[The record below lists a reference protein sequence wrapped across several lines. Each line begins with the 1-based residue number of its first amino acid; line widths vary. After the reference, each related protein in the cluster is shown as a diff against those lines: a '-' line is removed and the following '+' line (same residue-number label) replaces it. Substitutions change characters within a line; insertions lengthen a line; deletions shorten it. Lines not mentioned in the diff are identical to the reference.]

1 MLLFSAGLSC
11 LALVVGL
18 GVSRIQAVSI
28 TASDLPECAV
38 ECYVNAGAK
47 VAIPITDYEGQCR
60 SGEFQV
66 TLRQCAENTCNK
78 EEYEFV
84 TDVCGTII
92 DSRRS
97 FMRNSIVRSL
107 ESISIMCSRSIRRL
121 VLRNRRSRPREMEHL
136 HQMVRQ
142 VRLLD
147 PVPVRFARLPRL
159 LQPE

>member
-1 MLLFSAGLSC
+1 MLLSAGLSC
-11 LALVVGL
+11 LALVGL

-84 TDVCGTII
+84 THVFGTII
-92 DSRRS
+92 DGRRS

-107 ESISIMCSRSIRRL
+107 ESISIMCSRSIRRFL
-121 VLRNRRSRPREMEHL
+121 LRSRPREMGHL
-136 HQMVRQ
+136 HQTVRQ
-142 VRLLD
+142 VRRLD
-147 PVPVRFARLPRL
+147 PVPVRFARVPRL